1 MAEKKFLTCDGN
13 QAAAHV
19 AYMFSEVA
27 AIYPITPSSPM
38 AEYIDEWA
46 AKGQKN
52 LFGETVKVVE
62 MQSEAGAAGAVHG
75 SLQAGA
81 LTTTY
86 TASQGLLLMIP
97 NMYKI
102 AGELLPG
109 VFHVSARAL
118 AAQALSIFGDHA
130 DVMSA
135 RQTGFAMLATG
146 SVQEIMDLAPVAH
159 LAAIEGRVP
168 FLHFFDGFRTSHE
181 IQKVEAADMEAL
193 RPLVNWEALKE
204 YRERALNP
212 EHPVTRGTAQNP
224 DIYFQT
230 REAQNKYY
238 DALPDIVAKYMK
250 EMSKI
255 TGRNYAP
262 FTFYGAAD
270 ATDVIVA
277 MGSITDVIK
286 TVIDRENA
294 NGKKLG
300 LVSVHLYR
308 PFSVKYL
315 GQVLPETVK
324 RICVLDRTKEPGANG
339 DPLYL
344 DVVEAFANCKD
355 IPAAN
360 KPMIIGGRYGLSSK
374 DTTPAHIM
382 SVFNNLASENPM
394 NQFTVGINDD
404 VTHRSLP
411 LLPEISILPKGT
423 FEAKFYGLGA
433 DGTVGANK
441 NSIKIIGDN
450 TNKYSQAYFDYDSK
464 KSGGYTCS
472 HLRFGDQP
480 ILAPYLVGTP
490 DFVAVHV
497 PSYLR
502 KYDCLRGLKDN
513 GTFLYNSPWDVEETK
528 HHLPDFVKK
537 YLALHHI
544 NMYIIDATKIA
555 AEIGLGNRTNTIL
568 QSAFFKIS
576 GVIPY
581 DLAVEQMKKFIVKSY
596 GKKGE
601 DVVNMNYAAVDRGGE
616 ITKVEIPA
624 EWAELPC
631 TTDFAFEH
639 NDNDPEFI
647 NKVMRPMVAQCG
659 NDLPVSAFK
668 DIIDGTF
675 PAGTTAYEKRGVA
688 TYVPEW
694 NAANCIQCN
703 QCSLVCPHAAIRPIV
718 MTAEEKQNAPAS
730 MNTIEMKM
738 PKEMAGMNFRMQ
750 VSVMDC
756 TGCGNCADVCP
767 GMKGNKAL
775 VMKPFESQLGE
786 AENWEYSQKKV
797 AYKDNLIDKYANVK
811 NSQFAQPLFEFSG
824 ACAGCG
830 ETPYIKTITQLFGES
845 MMVANAT
852 GCSSIY
858 GGSAPATP
866 YRKNDRTG
874 RGVAWANSLFED
886 NAEFGLGMA
895 TGYRKIREGLRK
907 KAEELVNTTAFDWMK
922 EATRNWLNTYDD
934 TIANRKATDEFVA
947 ALEKAIMPIDA
958 CVDFWNG
965 QGKELY
971 GAEVA
976 AQKLQEAK
984 DAKAAG
990 SKICPC
996 HGCALESELLGQKD
1010 FLAKRSQWI
1019 FGGDGWA
1026 YDIGFGGLD
1035 HVLASGEDVNVLVL
1049 DTEVYSNTGGQSSKA
1064 TPAGAVAKF
1073 AASGKKVR
1081 KKDLGMIA
1089 KSYGYVYVAQVA
1101 MGASQAQYF
1110 KAIKEAEAYPG
1121 PSLVICYAPCINHG
1135 IKTGMGRTQHEE
1147 KLAVDCGY
1155 WHLWR
1160 FNPAEEEAGQNGF
1173 HLDSKEPNWAD
1184 FQNFIMGEVR
1194 YNSLLKT
1201 FPEEAKELFAKT
1213 EQFAKLRYEGYKRL
1227 AEGK

>member
-1 MAEKKFLTCDGN
+1 MANEKKFMTCDGN
-13 QAAAHV
+13 CAAAHV

-46 AKGQKN
+46 AAGRKN

-135 RQTGFAMLATG
+135 RQTGFAFLATS
-146 SVQEIMDLAPVAH
+146 SVQEVMDLAPVAH
-159 LAAIEGRVP
+159 LAALEGRVP
-168 FLHFFDGFRTSHE
+168 FCHFFDGFRTSHE
-181 IQKVEAADMEAL
+181 IQKIEAWDMEAL
-193 RPLVNWEALKE
+193 RPLVNQKALQT
-204 YRERALNP
+204 YRENCLNP
-212 EHPVTRGTAQNP
+212 EHSVTRGTAQNS
-224 DIYFQT
+224 DVYFQT
-230 REAQNKYY
+230 RELQNKYY
-238 DALPDIVAKYMK
+238 DALPEIVAKYMA
-250 EMSKI
+250 EISKL
-255 TGRNYAP
+255 TGRQYAP
-262 FTFYGAAD
+262 FTYYGAKD

-277 MGSITDVIK
+277 MGSVTETIK
-286 TVIDRENA
+286 TVVDHLMA
-294 NGKKLG
+294 QGKKVG
-300 LVSVHLYR
+300 VITVHLYR

-315 GQVLPETVK
+315 MDVMPKSVK
-324 RICVLDRTKEPGANG
+324 NICVLDRTKEPGANG

-344 DVVEAFANCKD
+344 DIVEAMKGQNVT
-355 IPAAN
+355 
-360 KPMIIGGRYGLSSK
+360 IIGGRYGLSSK
-374 DTTPAHIM
+374 DTTPAQII
-382 SVFNNLASENPM
+382 SVYNNLEGEKK
-394 NQFTVGINDD
+394 NQFTIGINDD
-404 VTHRSLP
+404 VTFRSLP
-411 LLPEISILPKGT
+411 ILPEISILPKGT
-423 FEAKFYGLGA
+423 FEARFYGLGA

-472 HLRFGDQP
+472 HLRFGDNP
-480 ILAPYLVGTP
+480 LPAPYLVGTP

-513 GTFLYNSPWDVEETK
+513 GTFLYNSPWSVEDTK
-528 HHLPDFVKK
+528 KQLPDFVKK
-537 YLALHHI
+537 YLALHNI
-544 NMYIIDATKIA
+544 TMYIIDATKIA
-555 AEIGLGNRTNTIL
+555 GEIGLGNRTNTIL

-576 GVIPY
+576 EVIPY

-596 GKKGE
+596 GRKGE
-601 DVVNMNYAAVDRGGE
+601 DVVNKNYQAVDRGGE
-616 ITKVEIPA
+616 IVKIDIPA
-624 EWAELPC
+624 EWAQLPC
-631 TTDFAFEH
+631 GTEFQVEKH
-639 NDNDPEFI
+639 ESDPEFI
-647 NKVMRPMVAQCG
+647 AKVMRPMVAQCG
-659 NDLPVSAFK
+659 NDLPVSAFLGYE
-668 DIIDGTF
+668 DGTF

-688 TYVPEW
+688 TVIPEW

-703 QCSLVCPHAAIRPIV
+703 QCSLVCPHAAIRPVV
-718 MTAEEKQNAPAS
+718 MDANEAAKAPAS
-730 MNTIEMKM
+730 MTTADIKA
-738 PKEMAGMNFRMQ
+738 PKELAGMKFRMQ
-750 VSVMDC
+750 VSAMDC
-756 TGCGNCADVCP
+756 TGCGNCADICP
-767 GMKGNKAL
+767 AKEKAL
-775 VMKPFESQLGE
+775 VMKPFEGQMHE
-786 AENWEYSQKKV
+786 AENWDYSQTMV
-797 AYKDNLIDKYANVK
+797 TYKDNLIDKFASVK

-830 ETPYIKTITQLFGES
+830 ETPYLKCITQLFGEQ

-866 YRKNDRTG
+866 YCRNYRSG
-874 RGVAWANSLFED
+874 FGPAWANSLFED

-895 TGYRKIREGLRK
+895 TATRQMRDRIERIMREGLQCDCCSAEMKTLFQEWIDNRENTLKTKEITDKLVPMMEACGCDICKQLVELKQFMVK
-907 KAEELVNTTAFDWMK
+907 K
-922 EATRNWLNTYDD
+922 
-934 TIANRKATDEFVA
+934 
-947 ALEKAIMPIDA
+947 
-958 CVDFWNG
+958 
-965 QGKELY
+965 
-971 GAEVA
+971 
-976 AQKLQEAK
+976 
-984 DAKAAG
+984 
-990 SKICPC
+990 
-996 HGCALESELLGQKD
+996 
-1010 FLAKRSQWI
+1010 SQWI
-1019 FGGDGWA
+1019 FGGDGWG

-1035 HVLASGEDVNVLVL
+1035 HVLASGEDVNVVVV

-1073 AASGKKVR
+1073 ATSGKKIR

-1110 KAIKEAEAYPG
+1110 KVIKEAEAYHG
-1121 PSLVICYAPCINHG
+1121 PSLIICYAPCINHG
-1135 IKTGMGRTQHEE
+1135 IKIGMGRTQNEE
-1147 KLAVDCGY
+1147 KMAVECGY
-1155 WHLWR
+1155 WHLWH

-1173 HLDSKEPNWAD
+1173 HLDSKEPD
-1184 FQNFIMGEVR
+1184 FSKFRAFIMGEVR
-1194 YNSLLKT
+1194 YNSLMKT
-1201 FPEEAKELFAKT
+1201 FPEQAEELFVAT
-1213 EQFAKLRYEGYKRL
+1213 ENFARLRYEGYKKL
-1227 AEGK
+1227 SEM

>member
-1 MAEKKFLTCDGN
+1 MAEKKFMTCDGN
-13 QAAAHV
+13 CAAAHV

-38 AEYIDEWA
+38 AEYIDEWSA
-46 AKGQKN
+46 GGRKN
-52 LFGETVKVVE
+52 IFGENVKVVE
-62 MQSEAGAAGAVHG
+62 MQSEAGASGAVHG

-130 DVMSA
+130 DVMA
-135 RQTGFAMLATG
+135 CRQTGFAMLVTS

-168 FLHFFDGFRTSHE
+168 FVHFFDGFRTSHE
-181 IQKVEAADMEAL
+181 IQKVEAADMEKL
-193 RPLVNWEALKE
+193 RKLVNYKALKE

-230 REAQNKYY
+230 RELQNKYY

-250 EMSKI
+250 QMTKI
-255 TGRNYAP
+255 TGREYAP
-262 FTFYGAAD
+262 FVYYGAKD
-270 ATDVIVA
+270 ATDIIIA
-277 MGSITDVIK
+277 MGSVNDVIK
-286 TVIDRENA
+286 TVIDKENKA
-294 NGKKLG
+294 GKKLG
-300 LVSVHLYR
+300 LITVHLYR
-308 PFSVKYL
+308 PFSVKYMMS
-315 GQVLPETVK
+315 VMPKTVK

-344 DVVEAFANCKD
+344 DVEEAFKD
-355 IPAAN
+355 VKKAPV
-360 KPMIIGGRYGLSSK
+360 IIGGRYGLSSK
-374 DTTPAHIM
+374 DTTPAQILA
-382 SVFNNLASENPM
+382 VYKNLAADKPM
-394 NQFTVGINDD
+394 NQFTVGIKDD
-404 VTHRSLP
+404 VTHRSLKVGK
-411 LLPEISILPKGT
+411 EISILPKGT

-497 PSYLR
+497 PSYLK
-502 KYDCLRGLKDN
+502 KYDCLRGLKKN
-513 GTFLYNSPWDVEETK
+513 GTFLYNSPWSVAETK
-528 HHLPDFVKK
+528 KHLPDFVKK
-537 YLALHHI
+537 YLAINNI

-601 DVVNMNYAAVDRGGE
+601 DIVNMNYAAVDRGGE
-616 ITKVEIPA
+616 IQKVEIPA
-624 EWAELPC
+624 EWAKLDC
-631 TTDFAFEH
+631 TTDFVFEH
-639 NDNDPEFI
+639 NDADPEFI

-668 DIIDGTF
+668 DIVDGTF

-688 TYVPEW
+688 TVVPEW
-694 NAANCIQCN
+694 NPANCIQCN
-703 QCSLVCPHAAIRPIV
+703 QCSLVCPHAAIRPVV
-718 MTAEEKQNAPAS
+718 MTDAELKKAPKGMDA
-730 MNTIEMKM
+730 IDMKM
-738 PKEMAGMNFRMQ
+738 PKEMAGMHFRMQ

-767 GMKGNKAL
+767 AKEKAL
-775 VMKPFESQLGE
+775 VMKPFESQLDE
-786 AENWEYSQKKV
+786 AKNWEYGQKKV
-797 AYKDNLIDKYANVK
+797 TYKDELIDKYANVK

-830 ETPYIKTITQLFGES
+830 ETPYIKTITQLFGER
-845 MMVANAT
+845 MLVANAT

-866 YRKNDRTG
+866 YCKNNRSG
-874 RGVAWANSLFED
+874 KGVAWANSLFED

-895 TGYRKIREGLRK
+895 T
-907 KAEELVNTTAFDWMK
+907 
-922 EATRNWLNTYDD
+922 ATRKLRDRIELIMKD
-934 TIANRKATDEFVA
+934 AIANCECCDKKLKDLFQQWIDNREDGVKTAELADKIVA
-947 ALEKAIMPIDA
+947 ACEKCGCDRCMQI
-958 CVDFWNG
+958 VD
-965 QGKELY
+965 L
-971 GAEVA
+971 
-976 AQKLQEAK
+976 K
-984 DAKAAG
+984 DHLVK
-990 SKICPC
+990 K
-996 HGCALESELLGQKD
+996 
-1010 FLAKRSQWI
+1010 SQWI

-1101 MGASQAQYF
+1101 MGANQAQYF

-1121 PSLVICYAPCINHG
+1121 PSLIICYAPCINHG
-1135 IKTGMGRTQHEE
+1135 IKIGMGHSQMEE

-1160 FNPAEEEAGQNGF
+1160 FNPAEEEEGKNGF

-1184 FQNFIMGEVR
+1184 FQKFIMGEVR

-1213 EQFAKLRYEGYKRL
+1213 EQFAKLRYEGYKKL
-1227 AEGK
+1227 SEGK

>member
-1 MAEKKFLTCDGN
+1 MAEKKFMTCDGN

-52 LFGETVKVVE
+52 IFGDTVKVVE

-135 RQTGFAMLATG
+135 RQTGFAMLATS

-168 FLHFFDGFRTSHE
+168 FVHFFDGFRTSHE
-181 IQKVEAADMEAL
+181 IQKVEAADMEKL
-193 RPLVNWEALKE
+193 RKLVNYKALKE

-230 REAQNKYY
+230 RELQNKYY

-250 EMSKI
+250 QMTKI
-255 TGRNYAP
+255 TGRQYAP
-262 FTFYGAAD
+262 FVYYGAKD
-270 ATDVIVA
+270 ATDIIIA
-277 MGSITDVIK
+277 MGSVNDVIK
-286 TVIDRENA
+286 TVIDKENKA
-294 NGKKLG
+294 GKKLG
-300 LVSVHLYR
+300 LITVHLYR
-308 PFSVKYL
+308 PFSVKYMMD
-315 GQVLPETVK
+315 VMPKTVK

-344 DVVEAFANCKD
+344 DVVEAFKD
-355 IPAAN
+355 V
-360 KPMIIGGRYGLSSK
+360 KKQPMIIGGRYGLSSK
-374 DTTPAHIM
+374 DTTPAQILA
-382 SVFNNLASENPM
+382 VYKNLAADKPM
-394 NQFTVGINDD
+394 NQFTIGIKDD
-404 VTHRSLP
+404 VTRRSLKVGK
-411 LLPEISILPKGT
+411 EISILPKGT

-502 KYDCLRGLKDN
+502 KYDCLRGLKKN
-513 GTFLYNSPWDVEETK
+513 GTFLYNSPWSVAETK
-528 HHLPDFVKK
+528 KHLPDFVKK
-537 YLALHHI
+537 YLALNNI

-555 AEIGLGNRTNTIL
+555 DEIGLGNRTNTIL

-601 DVVNMNYAAVDRGGE
+601 DIVNMNYAAVDRGGE
-616 ITKVEIPA
+616 IQKVEIPA
-624 EWAELPC
+624 EWAKLDC
-631 TTDFAFEH
+631 TTDFVFEH
-639 NDNDPEFI
+639 NDADPEFI

-668 DIIDGTF
+668 DIVDGTF
-675 PAGTTAYEKRGVA
+675 PAGTTQYEKRGVA
-688 TYVPEW
+688 THVPEW
-694 NAANCIQCN
+694 NSKNCIQCN
-703 QCSLVCPHAAIRPIV
+703 QCSLVCPHAAIRPVV
-718 MTAEEKQNAPAS
+718 MTDAELKKAPKGMTA
-730 MNTIEMKM
+730 IDIKM
-738 PKEMAGMNFRMQ
+738 PKELAGMHFRMQ

-767 GMKGNKAL
+767 AKEKAL
-775 VMKPFESQLGE
+775 VMKPFESQLDE
-786 AENWEYSQKKV
+786 AKNWEYGQKKV
-797 AYKDNLIDKYANVK
+797 TYKDNLLDKYASVK

-830 ETPYIKTITQLFGES
+830 ETPYIKTITQLFGER
-845 MMVANAT
+845 MLVANAT

-866 YRKNDRTG
+866 YCKNNRTG
-874 RGVAWANSLFED
+874 KGVAWANSLFED

-895 TGYRKIREGLRK
+895 T
-907 KAEELVNTTAFDWMK
+907 
-922 EATRNWLNTYDD
+922 ATRKLRDRVERIMKD
-934 TIANRKATDEFVA
+934 AIANCECCDKKLKDLFQQWIDNREDGVKTAELAPQILKAC
-947 ALEKAIMPIDA
+947 EKCGCDYCQQIID
-958 CVDFWNG
+958 
-965 QGKELY
+965 L
-971 GAEVA
+971 
-976 AQKLQEAK
+976 K
-984 DAKAAG
+984 DHLVK
-990 SKICPC
+990 K
-996 HGCALESELLGQKD
+996 
-1010 FLAKRSQWI
+1010 SQWI

-1101 MGASQAQYF
+1101 MGANQAQYF
-1110 KAIKEAEAYPG
+1110 KAIKEAEAYHG
-1121 PSLVICYAPCINHG
+1121 PSLIICYAPCINHG
-1135 IKTGMGRTQHEE
+1135 IKIGMGHSQMEE

-1173 HLDSKEPNWAD
+1173 HLDSKEPDWSK
-1184 FQNFIMGEVR
+1184 FQGFIMGEVR

-1213 EQFAKLRYEGYKRL
+1213 EQFAKLRYEGYKKL
-1227 AEGK
+1227 SEGK